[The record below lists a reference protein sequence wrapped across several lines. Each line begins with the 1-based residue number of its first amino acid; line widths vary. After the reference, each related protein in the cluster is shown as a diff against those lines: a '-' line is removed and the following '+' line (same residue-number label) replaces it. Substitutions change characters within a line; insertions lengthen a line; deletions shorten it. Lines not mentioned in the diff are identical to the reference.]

1 MWSSALLVLV
11 HHHCEFRR
19 FSENIFVWYHNLY
32 QYSNCKKKKKKK
44 RERKKNRQGMLEML
58 SFGKYFA
65 KPSND
70 NLALENRSGP

>member
-1 MWSSALLVLV
+1 MFLFDIII
-11 HHHCEFRR
+11 CI
-19 FSENIFVWYHNLY
+19 NIATV
-32 QYSNCKKKKKKK
+32 KKKKKKK